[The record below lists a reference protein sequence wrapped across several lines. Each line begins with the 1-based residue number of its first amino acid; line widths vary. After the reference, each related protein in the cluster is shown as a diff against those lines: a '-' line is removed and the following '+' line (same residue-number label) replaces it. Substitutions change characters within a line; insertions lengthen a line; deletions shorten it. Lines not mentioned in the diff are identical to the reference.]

1 MLRSVLC
8 RGLFENWGR
17 CYCGDVLFGVSQIG
31 PCFAVQ
37 GCLLREHKQCLLGL
51 CRGCSGGVSAAQHAA
66 RCGSPIAE
74 AGRGKTRLTHNI
86 TFPNC
91 VPQISPLVLLGLYCF
106 HHTIWV
112 QLRRGGAAG
121 APAGLQLWGRAA
133 GPGTGLAVPQSCMAQ
148 AAEADGCS
156 SSLPPAPRR

>member
-74 AGRGKTRLTHNI
+74 AGRGKTRLTHSI

-121 APAGLQLWGRAA
+121 APAGLQVLAQGWLSHGAA
-133 GPGTGLAVPQSCMAQ
+133 WHRQQRQTDVPPHCLQLHEGDAWF
-148 AAEADGCS
+148 
-156 SSLPPAPRR
+156 